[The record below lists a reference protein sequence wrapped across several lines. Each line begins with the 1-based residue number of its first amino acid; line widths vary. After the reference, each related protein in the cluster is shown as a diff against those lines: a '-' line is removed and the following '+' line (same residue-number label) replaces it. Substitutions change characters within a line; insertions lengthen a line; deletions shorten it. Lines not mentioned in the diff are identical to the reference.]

1 MFSAPAKCAVV
12 LLTVINK
19 SKHDKRAAV
28 PSKSLN
34 IESYMLDSNALN
46 VLHIPAGYI
55 SSIQASSSNSKFPSF
70 TNFL

>member
-1 MFSAPAKCAVV
+1 MLSAPAKCAVV

-34 IESYMLDSNALN
+34 KS
-46 VLHIPAGYI
+46 I
-55 SSIQASSSNSKFPSF
+55 SGKEIIFKFFSLF
-70 TNFL
+70 KFIILS